1 MLALNNVGF
10 FKKFAE
16 CVFALISL
24 SSSNL
29 ICHEFFFLFY
39 DKYFT
44 GSPTIT
50 SSESVKCN
58 SSSVTLSCIIKT
70 ALPKYG
76 FSPWI
81 HSINGNYIRTL
92 NGSMRGIESVLE
104 LTCSY
109 QNTGEYT
116 CTAWNEYGKTSL
128 VKNKTIS
135 LSVDGK
141 SEEVFIV

>member
-1 MLALNNVGF
+1 
-10 FKKFAE
+10 
-16 CVFALISL
+16 
-24 SSSNL
+24 
-29 ICHEFFFLFY
+29 
-39 DKYFT
+39 
-44 GSPTIT
+44 
-50 SSESVKCN
+50 
-58 SSSVTLSCIIKT
+58 
-70 ALPKYG
+70 
-76 FSPWI
+76 
-81 HSINGNYIRTL
+81 
-92 NGSMRGIESVLE
+92 MRGIESVLE